1 MTCRR
6 RGDGRDRFET
16 AGVTQRLWTALPAQA
31 LRHVAT
37 AHVESF
43 EHYVLRMSEV
53 TGLRRASLLKPTPIE
68 AAHATIPQQG
78 LLQHVERAIGV
89 MEQLTGQTDLR
100 CGTLWAV
107 SRALS
112 LHGMCARNR
121 PRRWCPVCYAEQE
134 RAEASE
140 SLAWSIRLLQT
151 CPAHGCALV
160 DRCRICGATQ
170 LDCDALVQRR
180 QCRQCAASL
189 GWRAGSA
196 HLAQSALER
205 WIDAQILAI
214 VRYAADPQS
223 AQLPPDAFHQTCRAL
238 RCIPERWA
246 RVPASVRSR
255 LRTHTRRTL
264 PPPVL
269 EMLLEVAAT
278 QHCGVMALLTAPE
291 AVIQTSLWPD
301 ATGGQDTGLRKPS
314 IPLLR
319 LRALLDHLLE
329 EAPAA
334 YLPPLASIL
343 SRLGMELAQARHA
356 EPERV
361 ARYQWRCVR
370 QGASARLRRLD
381 IAVAQTL
388 HSSALTR
395 SLVPT
400 PAQRAHLRQR
410 LARHLAVEDA
420 GSVCATA
427 MALSQLPARG

>member
-1 MTCRR
+1 MK
-6 RGDGRDRFET
+6 RG
-16 AGVTQRLWTALPAQA
+16 LWTALPAQA
-31 LRHVAT
+31 LGHVAT
-37 AHVESF
+37 AQVESL

-53 TGLRRASLLKPTPIE
+53 TGLRRASLLKPTQIE
-68 AAHATIPQQG
+68 AVHAAIPQRG
-78 LLQHVERAIGV
+78 LLQHVERSIGA
-89 MEQLTGQTDLR
+89 MEHLTGQANLR

-112 LHGMCARNR
+112 LHGMCAMNR
-121 PRRWCPVCYAEQE
+121 PRRWCPICYAEQE
-134 RAEASE
+134 VAGASE
-140 SLAWSIRLLQT
+140 PLAWSIRLLQT

-170 LDCDALVQRR
+170 PDCDALVQRR

-223 AQLPPDAFHQTCRAL
+223 AQLPSDTFHRACRVL

-255 LRTHTRRTL
+255 LRTHTQRMP

-269 EMLLEVAAT
+269 EVLLEVAAT
-278 QHCGVMALLTAPE
+278 QHCGALLTAPE
-291 AVIQTSLWPD
+291 AIIQASLWANATD
-301 ATGGQDTGLRKPS
+301 AQDAGLRRPA

-319 LRALLDHLLE
+319 LRALLDHLLD

-343 SRLGMELAQARHA
+343 PRLGVELAEARQA
-356 EPERV
+356 EPGRV
-361 ARYQWRCVR
+361 TRYQQRYVR
-370 QGASARLRRLD
+370 QGTSARLRRLD

-388 HSSALTR
+388 HSSALTS

-400 PAQRAHLRQR
+400 PAQWAQLRQR
-410 LARHLAVEDA
+410 LARHLAAEDTA
-420 GSVCATA
+420 KVCTTA
-427 MALSQLPARG
+427 MALSHLPARA

>member
-1 MTCRR
+1 MTQ
-6 RGDGRDRFET
+6 G
-16 AGVTQRLWTALPAQA
+16 LWTALPAQA

-37 AHVESF
+37 AQVESF

-53 TGLRRASLLKPTPIE
+53 TGLRRASLLKPTQIE
-68 AAHATIPQQG
+68 AVPAAIPRRW

-89 MEQLTGQTDLR
+89 MEHLTGQTDLR

-112 LHGMCARNR
+112 LHGMCAMNR

-134 RAEASE
+134 MAEASE
-140 SLAWSIRLLQT
+140 PLAWSIRLLQT
-151 CPAHGCALV
+151 CPAHRCALV

-170 LDCDALVQRR
+170 LDCDASVQRR

-196 HLAQSALER
+196 HLAQSPLER

-223 AQLPPDAFHQTCRAL
+223 AQLPSDAFHRACSVL

-255 LRTHTRRTL
+255 LRTHTQRML

-269 EMLLEVAAT
+269 EVLLEVSAT

-291 AVIQTSLWPD
+291 AIIQTSLWPNATD
-301 ATGGQDTGLRKPS
+301 AQDAGLRRPA

-319 LRALLDHLLE
+319 LRALLDHLLDE
-329 EAPAA
+329 VPAA

-343 SRLGMELAQARHA
+343 PRLGMELAQARQA
-356 EPERV
+356 EPGRV
-361 ARYQWRCVR
+361 ARYQQRYVR
-370 QGASARLRRLD
+370 QGTSARLRRLD
-381 IAVAQTL
+381 IAVTQTL
-388 HSSALTR
+388 HSSALTS

-400 PAQRAHLRQR
+400 PAQRAQLRQR
-410 LARHLAVEDA
+410 LARHLAAEDA
-420 GSVCATA
+420 AKVCTTA
-427 MALSQLPARG
+427 MALSHLPVRG

>member
-1 MTCRR
+1 M
-6 RGDGRDRFET
+6 
-16 AGVTQRLWTALPAQA
+16 
-31 LRHVAT
+31 
-37 AHVESF
+37 
-43 EHYVLRMSEV
+43 
-53 TGLRRASLLKPTPIE
+53 
-68 AAHATIPQQG
+68 
-78 LLQHVERAIGV
+78 LQHVECSIGV
-89 MEQLTGQTDLR
+89 MEHLTGQTDLR

-107 SRALS
+107 SRTLS
-112 LHGMCARNR
+112 LHGVGARNR

-134 RAEASE
+134 MAEASE
-140 SLAWSIRLLQT
+140 PLAWSIRLLQT

-223 AQLPPDAFHQTCRAL
+223 AQLPSDAFHRACRVL

-246 RVPASVRSR
+246 HVPASVRSR
-255 LRTHTRRTL
+255 LRTHTQRML

-269 EMLLEVAAT
+269 EVLLEVAAT

-291 AVIQTSLWPD
+291 AIIQTSLWPD
-301 ATGGQDTGLRKPS
+301 ATSAQDAGLRKPA

-319 LRALLDHLLE
+319 LRALLDHLLD

-334 YLPPLASIL
+334 YL
-343 SRLGMELAQARHA
+343 
-356 EPERV
+356 
-361 ARYQWRCVR
+361 
-370 QGASARLRRLD
+370 
-381 IAVAQTL
+381 
-388 HSSALTR
+388 
-395 SLVPT
+395 
-400 PAQRAHLRQR
+400 
-410 LARHLAVEDA
+410 
-420 GSVCATA
+420 
-427 MALSQLPARG
+427 

>member
-1 MTCRR
+1 MTCHR

-16 AGVTQRLWTALPAQA
+16 AGMTQGLWTALPAQA

-37 AHVESF
+37 AQVESF

-68 AAHATIPQQG
+68 AAHAAIPQRG

-89 MEQLTGQTDLR
+89 MEHLTGQTDLR

-134 RAEASE
+134 MVEASE

-151 CPAHGCALV
+151 CPAHGCALM

-205 WIDAQILAI
+205 WIDVQILAI
-214 VRYAADPQS
+214 VRFAADPQS
-223 AQLPPDAFHQTCRAL
+223 AQLPSDAFHRACRAL

-246 RVPASVRSR
+246 RVPVSVRSR

-291 AVIQTSLWPD
+291 AIIQTSLWPD

-343 SRLGMELAQARHA
+343 PRLGMELAQARQA

-361 ARYQWRCVR
+361 ARYQGRRVR

-388 HSSALTR
+388 HAPDLTS

-400 PAQRAHLRQR
+400 PAQRAQVRLR